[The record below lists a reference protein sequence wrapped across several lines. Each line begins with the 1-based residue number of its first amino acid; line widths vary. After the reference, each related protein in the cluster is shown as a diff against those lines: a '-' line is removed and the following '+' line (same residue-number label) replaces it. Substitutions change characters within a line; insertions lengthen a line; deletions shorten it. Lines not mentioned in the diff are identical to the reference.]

1 MENADLVLHLAG
13 PGTQPFPDLAAAL
26 RVARNARAELPE
38 ATIELVVQGPI
49 VTQLAGSGPAA
60 VEAGALAAGN
70 GTRVTACR
78 NSLRSAGIDE
88 TSLPAGITVVPA
100 AVAHLAQRQFGGA
113 AYIRV

>member
-1 MENADLVLHLAG
+1 MENADLVLHLGG

-38 ATIELVVQGPI
+38 ARIELVVQGPV

-60 VEAGALAAGN
+60 AEAGALAAES
-70 GTRVTACR
+70 GTKVTACR
-78 NSLRSAGIDE
+78 NSLRTAGIDE
-88 TSLPAGITVVPA
+88 TSLPPGIAVVPA

-113 AYIRV
+113 AYIRI